1 MGKDF
6 IVFFETVKIH
16 FSKNNSLKDAS
27 LSWNLCRPV
36 TYEVTGRSIEIRNQ
50 HSV

>member
-27 LSWNLCRPV
+27 LSWNLCRSV
-36 TYEVTGRSIEIRNQ
+36 TYEVTDNISTNNQ
-50 HSV
+50 LISF